1 VHGGAAAL
9 NTSFEQV
16 VEAALAGLPAG
27 LQASLSNL
35 VVAIEDEPPPGEDML
50 GLYEGV
56 PLTERSGGYAGE
68 LPDVITIFEGPLVRL
83 AAGDDHALREEIRR
97 TVLHELAHHFGIDD
111 DRLEELDRY

>member
-1 VHGGAAAL
+1 VHGGAPPL
-9 NTSFEQV
+9 SEGFERI
-16 VEAALAGLPAG
+16 VEEALAELPPG

-35 VVAIEDEPPPGEDML
+35 VVAVEDEPPPGEDMV

-56 PLTERSGGYAGE
+56 PLTERGGGYAGE
-68 LPDVITIFEGPLVRL
+68 LPDAITIFEGPLVRL
-83 AAGDDHALREEIRR
+83 AAGDEAVLRDEIRR